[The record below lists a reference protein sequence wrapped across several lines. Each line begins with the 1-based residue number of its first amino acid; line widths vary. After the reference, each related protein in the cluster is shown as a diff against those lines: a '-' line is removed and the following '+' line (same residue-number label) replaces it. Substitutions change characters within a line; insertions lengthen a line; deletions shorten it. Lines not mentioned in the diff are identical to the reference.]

1 MIIKLKRH
9 SPHCTR
15 FWRINNMKKFTT
27 HILIAAFSGALWGLA
42 ESPILVTYSQVFA
55 DKQITIT
62 EEIKIWQCLTIT
74 TKEGFIKYE

>member
-1 MIIKLKRH
+1 MTQSIISVESSDGKKQ
-9 SPHCTR
+9 
-15 FWRINNMKKFTT
+15 NNMKKFTT